1 MRDENFQQTPAGSGP
16 ASQPQ
21 QTTPETRSAGP
32 PPPPAEGIRGQ
43 GGTTGGAPTQGGY
56 TEGAPTQTGYPEGA
70 PAQGGGYP
78 AEGTAAQG
86 GGYPEGTAAQGGG
99 YPEGA
104 PTRGGSTEGE
114 QGQAIWDAAEADRFR
129 QRWHD
134 VQTHFVEDPH
144 GSVVEARQLLDE
156 AVQSLAGCV
165 HHREEE
171 LAHAGA
177 RTSDSTEGMRD
188 TVLRYHQLLD
198 RLLTV

>member
-1 MRDENFQQTPAGSGP
+1 MRDENFQQAPSGSGP
-16 ASQPQ
+16 VSQPQ
-21 QTTPETRSAGP
+21 QTTTGTRSAGP
-32 PPPPAEGIRGQ
+32 PPPPAEGVRGQ
-43 GGTTGGAPTQGGY
+43 GGYPEGAPTQGGY
-56 TEGAPTQTGYPEGA
+56 QEGAPTQGGRYTESPPTQAGYTEGA
-70 PAQGGGYP
+70 
-78 AEGTAAQG
+78 AAQG
-86 GGYPEGTAAQGGG
+86 GGHPEGTAAQGGG

-104 PTRGGSTEGE
+104 

-144 GSVVEARQLLDE
+144 GSVTEARQLLDE

-165 HHREEE
+165 HQREEE

-177 RTSDSTEGMRD
+177 RSSDSTEGMRD
-188 TVLRYHQLLD
+188 TVLQYHQLLD